1 MIIHYPLL
9 RKAPRLE
16 ASFSDPWGGF
26 RKASNSALTSEEREF
41 LLARMIGGDGADGD
55 LCIIHNIIYIY
66 IYIHMYI
73 HIQYVY
79 FWLFIDHV
87 FFLIYSNLFMYMYV
101 FKFICSS
108 NFILINCLCVFFI
121 QI

>member
-66 IYIHMYI
+66 IYT
-73 HIQYVY
+73 YVY
-79 FWLFIDHV
+79 TYTVCLF
-87 FFLIYSNLFMYMYV
+87 LGIY
-101 FKFICSS
+101 
-108 NFILINCLCVFFI
+108 
-121 QI
+121 

>member
-41 LLARMIGGDGADGD
+41 LLARRIGGDGADGD

-66 IYIHMYI
+66 IYICIY
-73 HIQYVY
+73 
-79 FWLFIDHV
+79 
-87 FFLIYSNLFMYMYV
+87 IYSMSIFGYLLIMCFF
-101 FKFICSS
+101 FKFIQIYLCTCMYL
-108 NFILINCLCVFFI
+108 NLFVHLILY
-121 QI
+121 